1 MAQKEWKREEMK
13 QNQGRTEQNQRKKV
27 QKKTGYR
34 AVLAA
39 SMFLIAASA
48 ALSACK
54 KSPAAETTAQTQAAE
69 ETEGA
74 VSTAL
79 GAADRVLEENGMLY
93 LKYRTE
99 IRSLSKETG
108 EMKTLCQFD
117 TGDENSTFWVYGGG
131 LYFDRIQAESGS
143 TQGTEFYGLY
153 RLDLESGVEE
163 HLADLTDQPS
173 VLYASK
179 NRLYVKGY
187 NMNVIYTLDEN
198 GKTAGELSPSDT
210 VYGEI
215 PAGCSELF
223 NGILPYYTEQF
234 GYMPVQNETCL
245 VIADVDGSHPREI
258 SDITNTSSVLFAKD
272 AFFALLRD
280 GNGNTQCY
288 RYEVSD
294 PEKRTLLYET
304 AENISLVQYQDG
316 YLYLMENQASQISTG
331 KYSFKRI
338 AADAKADAAA
348 NAAEAQNALFTVEE
362 EPGMTND
369 FSMYGNFYVTGNQA
383 YCQQF
388 KDYGVY
394 LGEKTL
400 DDAASGEVTLLEPVL
415 FQSPIREL
423 GHVEAQSE
431 TLKSADGSRELGS
444 VYAERLVFDGE
455 GDAVEAM
462 NQTMQELQASV
473 LSAARTDSMNLD
485 TEMSIDTAETDGS
498 EEEVLPQE
506 ADAAQPIYSMAL
518 TIDGDDAITYLDDH
532 YVCVRADGYEY
543 TGGAH
548 GTPFRQY
555 FVFDRETGARLS
567 LSDVVENPVEELQA
581 KVGAA
586 FRELAEKTNFAF
598 ESPEDLEHTVADGI
612 SYESPFY
619 LSETGVVFYYAPYE
633 IASYAEG
640 FPEVTIPYSELE
652 MRIELGK

>member
-1 MAQKEWKREEMK
+1 MAQKEWKQEEMK

-27 QKKTGYR
+27 RKKTGYR

-54 KSPAAETTAQTQAAE
+54 KSPAAETAAQTQAAE
-69 ETEGA
+69 KTEDA

-79 GAADRVLEENGMLY
+79 GSADRMLEENGMLY

-117 TGDENSTFWVYGGG
+117 KADENSTFWVYGGG
-131 LYFDRIQAESGS
+131 LYFDRMQAESGS
-143 TQGTEFYGLY
+143 TQGTELYGLY
-153 RLDLESGVEE
+153 RLDLESGEEE

-210 VYGEI
+210 IYGEI

-245 VIADVDGSHPREI
+245 VIADADGSHPREI

-331 KYSFKRI
+331 KHSFKRI
-338 AADAKADAAA
+338 AADVEADAAA

-369 FSMYGNFYVTGNQA
+369 FSLYGNFYVTGNQA

-400 DDAASGEVTLLEPVL
+400 DAAAGGEVTLLEPVL

-431 TLKSADGSRELGS
+431 ALKSADGSRELGS

-455 GDAVEAM
+455 NDAVEAM

-473 LSAARTDSMNLD
+473 LSAARTDAMNLD
-485 TEMSIDTAETDGS
+485 TEMSG
-498 EEEVLPQE
+498 
-506 ADAAQPIYSMAL
+506 DAAQPVYSMAL
-518 TIDGDDAITYLDDH
+518 TIDGDNAITYLDDH

-640 FPEVTIPYSELE
+640 FPEVTIPYNELE
-652 MRIELGK
+652 MKIALSK

>member
-210 VYGEI
+210 IYGEI

-316 YLYLMENQASQISTG
+316 YLYLMENQTSQISTG
-331 KYSFKRI
+331 KFSFKRI

-400 DDAASGEVTLLEPVL
+400 DDAAGGEVTLLEPVL

-652 MRIELGK
+652 MRIELSK

>member
-48 ALSACK
+48 ALSACQ
-54 KSPAAETTAQTQAAE
+54 KSSAAETTAQTQAAE

-131 LYFDRIQAESGS
+131 LYFERIQAESGS

-210 VYGEI
+210 IYGEI

-400 DDAASGEVTLLEPVL
+400 DDAAGGEVTLLEPVL

-652 MRIELGK
+652 MRIELSK

>member
-1 MAQKEWKREEMK
+1 MQ
-13 QNQGRTEQNQRKKV
+13 
-27 QKKTGYR
+27 
-34 AVLAA
+34 
-39 SMFLIAASA
+39 
-48 ALSACK
+48 

-210 VYGEI
+210 IYGEI

-245 VIADVDGSHPREI
+245 VIADADGSHPREI

-400 DDAASGEVTLLEPVL
+400 DDAAGGEVTLLEPVL

-652 MRIELGK
+652 MRIELSK

>member
-1 MAQKEWKREEMK
+1 MAQKEWKQEEMK

-27 QKKTGYR
+27 RKKTGYR

-54 KSPAAETTAQTQAAE
+54 KSPAAETAAQTQAAE
-69 ETEGA
+69 KTEDA

-79 GAADRVLEENGMLY
+79 GSADRMLEENGMLY

-117 TGDENSTFWVYGGG
+117 KADENSTFWVYGGG
-131 LYFDRIQAESGS
+131 LYFDRMQAESGS
-143 TQGTEFYGLY
+143 TQGTELYGLY
-153 RLDLESGVEE
+153 RLDLESGEEE

-210 VYGEI
+210 IYGEI

-245 VIADVDGSHPREI
+245 VIADADGSHPREI

-331 KYSFKRI
+331 KHSFKRI
-338 AADAKADAAA
+338 AADVEADAAA
-348 NAAEAQNALFTVEE
+348 NAVEAQNALFTVEE

-369 FSMYGNFYVTGNQA
+369 FSLYGNFYVTGNQA

-400 DDAASGEVTLLEPVL
+400 DDAAGGEVTLLEPVL

-455 GDAVEAM
+455 NDAVEAM

-473 LSAARTDSMNLD
+473 LSAARTDAMNLD
-485 TEMSIDTAETDGS
+485 TEMSGDTA
-498 EEEVLPQE
+498 
-506 ADAAQPIYSMAL
+506 QPVYSMAL
-518 TIDGDDAITYLDDH
+518 TIDGDNAITYLDDH

-567 LSDVVENPVEELQA
+567 LSDVLENPVEELQA

-640 FPEVTIPYSELE
+640 FPEVTIPYNELE
-652 MRIELGK
+652 MTIALSK

>member
-48 ALSACK
+48 ALSACQ

-210 VYGEI
+210 IYGEI

-423 GHVEAQSE
+423 GHVEAKSE

>member
-210 VYGEI
+210 IYGEI

>member
-1 MAQKEWKREEMK
+1 MAQKEWKQEEMK
-13 QNQGRTEQNQRKKV
+13 QNQGRTEQNQRKMV
-27 QKKTGYR
+27 RKKTGYR
-34 AVLAA
+34 VVLAA

-48 ALSACK
+48 ALSACQ
-54 KSPAAETTAQTQAAE
+54 KSPAAETAAQTQAEE

-79 GAADRVLEENGMLY
+79 GSADRMLEENGMLY
-93 LKYRTE
+93 FKYRTE

-117 TGDENSTFWVYGGG
+117 KEDENSTFWIYGGG
-131 LYFDRIQAESGS
+131 LYFDRMQVESGS
-143 TQGTEFYGLY
+143 TEGTELYGLY
-153 RLDLESGVEE
+153 RLDLESGEEE
-163 HLADLTDQPS
+163 HLADLTDRPS

-210 VYGEI
+210 IYGEI

-245 VIADVDGSHPREI
+245 VIADADGSHPREI

-331 KYSFKRI
+331 KHSFKRI
-338 AADAKADAAA
+338 AADVEADAAA

-369 FSMYGNFYVTGNQA
+369 FSLYGNFYVTGNQA

-400 DDAASGEVTLLEPVL
+400 DDAAGGEVTLLEPVL

-431 TLKSADGSRELGS
+431 ALKSADGSRELGS

-455 GDAVEAM
+455 NDAVEAM

-473 LSAARTDSMNLD
+473 LSAARTDAMNLD
-485 TEMSIDTAETDGS
+485 TEMSG
-498 EEEVLPQE
+498 
-506 ADAAQPIYSMAL
+506 DAAQPVYSMAL
-518 TIDGDDAITYLDDH
+518 TIDGDNAITYLDDH

-640 FPEVTIPYSELE
+640 FPEVTIPYNELE
-652 MRIELGK
+652 MKIALSK

>member
-39 SMFLIAASA
+39 SMFLIVASA

-210 VYGEI
+210 IYGEI

-400 DDAASGEVTLLEPVL
+400 DDAAGGEVTLLEPVL

-485 TEMSIDTAETDGS
+485 TEMSIDTAESDGS
-498 EEEVLPQE
+498 EEETLPQE
-506 ADAAQPIYSMAL
+506 ADAAQPVYSMAL

-652 MRIELGK
+652 MRIELSK

>member
-1 MAQKEWKREEMK
+1 MAQKEWKQEEMK

-27 QKKTGYR
+27 RKKTGYR

-69 ETEGA
+69 ETEDA

-79 GAADRVLEENGMLY
+79 GSADRMLEENGMLY

-99 IRSLSKETG
+99 IRSLSKVTG
-108 EMKTLCQFD
+108 EMRTLCQFD
-117 TGDENSTFWVYGGG
+117 KGDENSTFWVYGGG
-131 LYFDRIQAESGS
+131 LYFDRMQAESGS
-143 TQGTEFYGLY
+143 TQGTELYGLY
-153 RLDLESGVEE
+153 RLDLESGEEE

-210 VYGEI
+210 IYGEI

-245 VIADVDGSHPREI
+245 VIADADGSHPREI

-331 KYSFKRI
+331 KHSFKRI
-338 AADAKADAAA
+338 AADVEADAAA

-369 FSMYGNFYVTGNQA
+369 FSLYGNFYVTGNQA

-400 DDAASGEVTLLEPVL
+400 DAAAGGEVTLLEPVL

-455 GDAVEAM
+455 NDAVEAM

-473 LSAARTDSMNLD
+473 LSAARTDAMNLD
-485 TEMSIDTAETDGS
+485 TEMSG
-498 EEEVLPQE
+498 
-506 ADAAQPIYSMAL
+506 DAAQPVYSMAL
-518 TIDGDDAITYLDDH
+518 TIDGDNAITYLDDH

-548 GTPFRQY
+548 GTPFCQY

-652 MRIELGK
+652 IRIALK

>member
-27 QKKTGYR
+27 QKKIGYR

-210 VYGEI
+210 IYGEI

-652 MRIELGK
+652 MRIELSK